1 MIFSGQPLV
10 WKCSGISCG
19 WCISDP
25 LLLFGFSSQER
36 EASRGQPSSCHLAIL
51 RLVTCVRAHLMWS
64 KHPKYLNAR
73 KDFVANFSASELTQL
88 SYSLPKIL
96 FICGGEEKS
105 CKNRGNLEGYI
116 RKHHK
121 EYLTFRAELA
131 WDLISS
137 SDNSK
142 NVNAL
147 ALEEW
152 LADIS
157 DIVIILVESFGTV
170 AELGA
175 FSLSPSLRKKLLP
188 VLDKQFERHNSF
200 INTGPVMWVNND
212 SKFKPTIYTDF
223 KTILTCIPQINE
235 RLTRK
240 TRSSVSKNNLHGDY
254 QYSPKVLLFFLL
266 CVIAS
271 LGPIGTTEIAKL
283 SSNIIGLKDRS
294 KNNIRFMLSL
304 GIALGLF
311 KKTQVGS
318 ELYYSCVDFDKF
330 FNHDSTKKLLSKILK
345 SRARALSDL
354 IMIPAFKSELGK
366 VMKNVN

>member
-1 MIFSGQPLV
+1 
-10 WKCSGISCG
+10 
-19 WCISDP
+19 
-25 LLLFGFSSQER
+25 
-36 EASRGQPSSCHLAIL
+36 
-51 RLVTCVRAHLMWS
+51 MWS
-64 KHPKYLNAR
+64 KHPKYFSAR

-96 FICGGEEKS
+96 FICGGEEKN
-105 CKNRGNLEGYI
+105 CKNRGILENYI

-131 WDLISS
+131 WDVISS
-137 SDNSK
+137 GGNSK

-188 VLDKQFERHNSF
+188 ILDKQFERHNSF

-212 SKFKPTIYTDF
+212 SKFNPTIYTDF
-223 KTILTCIPQINE
+223 KTILTCIPQIND
-235 RLTRK
+235 RLSRK
-240 TRSSVSKNNLHGDY
+240 IKSSVSKNNLHGKY

-266 CVIAS
+266 YVIAS
-271 LGPIGTTEIAKL
+271 LGPIGSKEISNL
-283 SSNIIGLKDRS
+283 SYDIIDLKDRNRNS
-294 KNNIRFMLSL
+294 INFMLSL

-311 KKTQVGS
+311 KKTLVG
-318 ELYYSCVDFDKF
+318 EEIYYSCVDFEKF
-330 FNHDSTKKLLSKILK
+330 FNHESTKKILTKILK
-345 SRARALSDL
+345 SRARALSNL

-366 VMKNVN
+366 VMKNAY